1 MYKNKILVAIT
12 IIFILITVAGCAS
25 LEAPDTQING
35 DLFSDGDQIA
45 ITWDAIDNA
54 ESYKVYFYLYPLS
67 DDKLSGSVELPD
79 TSWQGTLPIGKYD
92 IVVSALKN
100 NKPGESSAK
109 MTVEIQPKSIPSWSD
124 IEHIF
129 SSAYEDI
136 ETVYGEPAVES
147 DTGEAIIRSYD
158 EPIIDLFYPDDD
170 DICSQIDIYDPDY
183 ILLGLSIGTNT
194 QAQLLSALNNN
205 EITYENSTVNTS
217 AGLSV
222 STKFTYNDY
231 VFIVYIDAND
241 ILSYITINPE

>member
-1 MYKNKILVAIT
+1 MYKNKILVALSIML
-12 IIFILITVAGCAS
+12 ILVSVGGCAT

-45 ITWDAIDNA
+45 ITWDAIEKA
-54 ESYKVYFYLYPLS
+54 ESYKVSFYLYPLS
-67 DDKLSGSVELPD
+67 DDKLSGSVELSD

-92 IVVSALKN
+92 IVVAALKN

-124 IEHIF
+124 IEYIF
-129 SSAYEDI
+129 SSSYEDI
-136 ETVYGEPAVES
+136 KTVYGEPSVQS
-147 DTGEAIIRSYD
+147 DTGESIIYSYD
-158 EPIIDLFYPDDD
+158 KPIIDLFYPDND
-170 DICSQIDIYDPDY
+170 DICSQIDIYDSDY
-183 ILLGLSIGTNT
+183 ILFGLRIEKNT

-205 EITYENSTVNTS
+205 DIAYENIKVDTL

-231 VFIVYIDAND
+231 IFIVYIDAND